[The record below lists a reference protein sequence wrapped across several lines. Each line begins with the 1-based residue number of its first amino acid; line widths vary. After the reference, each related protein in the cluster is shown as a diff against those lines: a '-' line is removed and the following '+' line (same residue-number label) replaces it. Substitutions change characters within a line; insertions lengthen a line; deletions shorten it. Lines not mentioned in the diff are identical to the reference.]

1 MAFIGNTVQ
10 TQGFTPAIDY
20 FSGNA
25 STVTFTLS
33 RPVVSVSQMIV
44 SVANV
49 IQNPS
54 SAYTVSGNSITF
66 SSAPPSGTNNIWVE
80 YTSLIT
86 TYAAISQSPSVIGD
100 ITTSGGFFAQG
111 TFGNTYIDGTVV
123 DYVTGMGRITA
134 GPADGITLY
143 NGGTSARTALTTW
156 TSGGNVGIGTTSPSG
171 PLSVVYSTNGVYN
184 TGLAIS
190 NNNSGSA
197 AGAAL
202 QLNNDA
208 GNRGGAWLTSSTCSY
223 YGGTNS
229 FNVGTVD
236 SIPMTLMTGN
246 SPRLTVSTSGNL
258 TFNTSNAGIIFNN
271 SSALTN
277 STLNDYETGTWTP
290 NIVNSGSSSTWGS
303 KVGYYVK
310 VGLVVHCWFLCDGG
324 NSGTAGTQLT
334 LQGLPFSLNSSNANY
349 GTTGVIATNDSSNY
363 TGTVGQANSGTTV
376 NVNKGG
382 QSWTVQQ
389 TYISGQFSYRASF

>member
-33 RPVVSVSQMIV
+33 RPVVSVAQMIV

-86 TYAAISQSPSVIGD
+86 TYNAISQSPSVIGD

-143 NGGTSARTALTTW
+143 NGGTTGRISLLAMNSSGAMGVGSSTSYGTAGQVLTSQGSGAAPTW
-156 TSGGNVGIGTTSPSG
+156 TTLPYSASYLIVAGGGAGGRNNGGGGGGAGGLITGSYTMVSGTT
-171 PLSVVYSTNGVYN
+171 YSFVIGAGGTY
-184 TGLAIS
+184 S
-190 NNNSGSA
+190 NSG
-197 AGAAL
+197 
-202 QLNNDA
+202 
-208 GNRGGAWLTSSTCSY
+208 TY
-223 YGGTNS
+223 
-229 FNVGTVD
+229 
-236 SIPMTLMTGN
+236 
-246 SPRLTVSTSGNL
+246 STSGNNTTGL
-258 TFNTSNAGIIFNN
+258 TLTALGGGFGGASDATSTVYNPG
-271 SSALTN
+271 
-277 STLNDYETGTWTP
+277 G
-290 NIVNSGSSSTWGS
+290 SGGS
-303 KVGYYVK
+303 
-310 VGLVVHCWFLCDGG
+310 GG
-324 NSGTAGTQLT
+324 GSGTNTATTVAGA
-334 LQGLPFSLNSSNANY
+334 S
-349 GTTGVIATNDSSNY
+349 GTTGQGNA
-363 TGTVGQANSGTTV
+363 
-376 NVNKGG
+376 GG
-382 QSWTVQQ
+382 AGKSDA
-389 TYISGQFSYRASF
+389 AS